1 MEQNTK
7 PVEGQNDGQETT
19 AALGGTS
26 SFEVA
31 LTFRAI
37 QRVQIDSILT
47 VMDAEQI
54 LSFDRR
60 YEALSIYQVGMA
72 DIVILNKVDLV
83 NEVQL
88 QSVRDYIQRME
99 TCLAV
104 NAPKSETGI
113 YHAHR
118 H

>member
-1 MEQNTK
+1 MWPLPGFFLLIRSSANKSAVVVLKVYNGAKHQACGGSK
-7 PVEGQNDGQETT
+7 RWSRNDGSTRR
-19 AALGGTS
+19 TS

-60 YEALSIYQVGMA
+60 
-72 DIVILNKVDLV
+72 
-83 NEVQL
+83 
-88 QSVRDYIQRME
+88 
-99 TCLAV
+99 
-104 NAPKSETGI
+104 
-113 YHAHR
+113 
-118 H
+118 